1 MRAGPFLLLT
11 ATTGLSIALASPS
24 AAQKPQ
30 PQPPQQPE
38 QQEPEPQE
46 GPLRE
51 IVSVSGACEQLVVA
65 GADRSVGCRN
75 PATNINYRNGRTSF
89 AFAVDDVMVSF
100 SGPSE
105 ARGGNQVI
113 LALDRITIAS
123 DKGEVLSAEQATGRC
138 EYPDPFAGRAA
149 IRCTA
154 RTEAG
159 QFSAAFTSDGVPP
172 NVQPF

>member
-1 MRAGPFLLLT
+1 MSAGAFRFLMTT
-11 ATTGLSIALASPS
+11 AGLFLVLAPPS

-30 PQPPQQPE
+30 QQPPQPQE
-38 QQEPEPQE
+38 QGESQE
-46 GPLRE
+46 GPVRE
-51 IVSVSGACEQLVVA
+51 IVSVTGACQQLVVA
-65 GADRSVGCRN
+65 GDDRSAGCRS

-105 ARGGNQVI
+105 TRGGDHVT
-113 LALDRITIAS
+113 LALDGITVAS
-123 DKGEVLSAEQATGRC
+123 DKGEVLSAEEATGSC

-172 NVQPF
+172 NVQAF

>member
-1 MRAGPFLLLT
+1 MPTSRNCSGGSEGSGEMRAGPYRSLIT
-11 ATTGLSIALASPS
+11 ITGLSIALASPS

-30 PQPPQQPE
+30 PQPPPQPE
-38 QQEPEPQE
+38 LQEPEPQE

-51 IVSVSGACEQLVVA
+51 IVSVSGACQQLIVA
-65 GADRSVGCRN
+65 GTDRSAGCRS

-105 ARGGNQVI
+105 ARGGDQVI

-123 DKGEVLSAEQATGRC
+123 DKSEVLSA
-138 EYPDPFAGRAA
+138 
-149 IRCTA
+149 
-154 RTEAG
+154 
-159 QFSAAFTSDGVPP
+159 
-172 NVQPF
+172 

>member
-1 MRAGPFLLLT
+1 LLIT
-11 ATTGLSIALASPS
+11 MAGLSIALASPS
-24 AAQKPQ
+24 AAQKP
-30 PQPPQQPE
+30 PPQQQLPQ
-38 QQEPEPQE
+38 QQEQSEPQE
-46 GPLRE
+46 GPVRE
-51 IVSVSGACEQLVVA
+51 IVTVTGACQQLVVA
-65 GADRSVGCRN
+65 GDDRSAGCRG

-105 ARGGNQVI
+105 TRGGDVVT
-113 LALDRITIAS
+113 LTLDSITIAS
-123 DKGEVLSAEQATGRC
+123 DKSEVLSAEEATGSC

-149 IRCTA
+149 IHCTA

-172 NVQPF
+172 NVQAF

>member
-1 MRAGPFLLLT
+1 MRPDPFRFLIKT
-11 ATTGLSIALASPS
+11 AGLSIALASPS

-30 PQPPQQPE
+30 SQPPQQPE

-51 IVSVSGACEQLVVA
+51 IVSVSGACQQLIVA
-65 GADRSVGCRN
+65 GDDRSAGCRS
-75 PATNINYRNGRTSF
+75 PVTNINYRNGRTSF

-105 ARGGNQVI
+105 TRGGDQVI

-123 DKGEVLSAEQATGRC
+123 DRSEVLSAEQATGRC

-154 RTEAG
+154 TTEAG